1 MFANGLVDEVRGL
14 IPLGIE
20 RGVTASRAIGYAQAL
35 GVIHGTMTETEAIAE
50 TALLTRKFARRQVGW
65 FGRNSR
71 INWFDAPASA
81 PDVLAVFDSR
91 E

>member
-35 GVIHGTMTETEAIAE
+35 GVINGTMTVAEAIDE
-50 TALLTRKFARRQVGW
+50 TATLTRKFARRQVGW
-65 FGRNSR
+65 FGRNPN
-71 INWFDAPASA
+71 ITWFDSPAAPAN
-81 PDVLAVFDSR
+81 VLATFR
-91 E
+91 P